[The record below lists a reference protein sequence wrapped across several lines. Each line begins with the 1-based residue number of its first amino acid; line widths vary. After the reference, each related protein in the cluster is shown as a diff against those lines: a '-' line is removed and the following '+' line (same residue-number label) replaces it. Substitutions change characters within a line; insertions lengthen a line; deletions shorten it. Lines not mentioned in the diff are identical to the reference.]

1 MVQGQELK
9 IYDSARVDGA
19 GTPGEVV
26 SVSDEG
32 VTVQANGGRILIKRV
47 RSDEGKVPAVQW
59 ANKAGISAGITLG
72 Q

>member
-1 MVQGQELK
+1 MAQGQELK
-9 IYDSARVDGA
+9 IYDSAQVDGV

-32 VTVQANGGRILIKRV
+32 VTVQSNGGRILIKRV
-47 RSDEGKVPAVQW
+47 RAGEGKVPASEW
-59 ANKAGISAGITLG
+59 ANKTGITAGMTLG